1 MAQPD
6 HYKTLGVAEGASAEE
21 IKKSYRKL
29 AKRYHPD
36 ATGGDKA
43 KESKFKEITEAYEVL
58 SDEQKR
64 KEYDEVRKNPFAS
77 GMPGG
82 GFPGGGFP
90 GGFPGGRSRVRTGG
104 GGIDINLEDI
114 LGGGGGTLVAGIAAL
129 DQGDRPAQHRAI
141 AGENAFRHASGI
153 HQDGILKLRETWL
166 RNGPSGR
173 QLLASH
179 LRSEV
184 FSRRDSPLRPTE
196 GVGYYVNP
204 GEERA

>member
-104 GGIDINLEDI
+104 SAWRRSTGSLSQ
-114 LGGGGGTLVAGIAAL
+114 LPYAG
-129 DQGDRPAQHRAI
+129 RP
-141 AGENAFRHASGI
+141 EWPSS
-153 HQDGILKLRETWL
+153 
-166 RNGPSGR
+166 SGR
-173 QLLASH
+173 QRGATIRSFRPGESESSPGR
-179 LRSEV
+179 LRSR
-184 FSRRDSPLRPTE
+184 SIQPRQPSSDL
-196 GVGYYVNP
+196 G
-204 GEERA
+204 

>member
-114 LGGGGGTLVAGIAAL
+114 LGG
-129 DQGDRPAQHRAI
+129 
-141 AGENAFRHASGI
+141 
-153 HQDGILKLRETWL
+153 
-166 RNGPSGR
+166 
-173 QLLASH
+173 
-179 LRSEV
+179 
-184 FSRRDSPLRPTE
+184 
-196 GVGYYVNP
+196 
-204 GEERA
+204 